1 MIANLRA
8 MIGGMPDEISRHL
21 FEIYDHR
28 IFLKGGK
35 TSKCRN
41 LEDDS
46 ESELEL
52 DELNGH
58 RTPMGKNTI
67 PKAPLDSYYEPSEND
82 QFPAADSIS
91 KQGMF
96 QFTVGAENPIRG
108 IQVLTQLCKLYTDP
122 KLYFVVASTSLCQV

>member
-8 MIGGMPDEISRHL
+8 MIGGMRDEISRHL

-58 RTPMGKNTI
+58 RTPMGKI
-67 PKAPLDSYYEPSEND
+67 LSRKLLW
-82 QFPAADSIS
+82 I
-91 KQGMF
+91 
-96 QFTVGAENPIRG
+96 
-108 IQVLTQLCKLYTDP
+108 LTMSRP
-122 KLYFVVASTSLCQV
+122 RMTSFLLRILLANKECSNLQ